1 MNLEKLRSNKKG
13 RENVKCP
20 KKLDTFRA
28 FFMDK
33 RIKYS
38 LKVLPA

>member
-1 MNLEKLRSNKKG
+1 MG
-13 RENVKCP
+13 
-20 KKLDTFRA
+20 A

-38 LKVLPA
+38 LKEKLSTVRSIYCRPEILFIGRKKNWQ